1 MASLTNLR
9 QLVTDVTRDPNNRIR
24 PVATVDRAINSAYTT
39 IQQELENFIDTTNE
53 TYTTTTIWLQQEYTL
68 PSNFLKLQTV
78 VYNWIALLR
87 TTKKKIVETDQNTTT
102 GSPIYYYIHWGNL
115 WLYPIPNQA
124 QTITLTSS
132 TILPTIT
139 DTEDS
144 QASELLDW
152 AIAYKAAVILFKQVQ
167 KIQEAQVR
175 EQEYQSEINMARLS
189 LLKDENL
196 TYRKVWSEYI
206 WSWPRVYDYG
216 Y

>member
-9 QLVTDVTRDPNNRIR
+9 QLVADVTRDPNNRIR
-24 PVATVDRAINSAYTT
+24 PLATVDRAINSAYTT

-53 TYTTTTIWLQQEYTL
+53 TYTTTTIAWQQEYTL
-68 PSNFLKLQTV
+68 PTNFLKLQTV

-102 GSPIYYYIHWGNL
+102 GSPIYYYIHGGNL
-115 WLYPIPNQA
+115 WLYPTPNQA
-124 QTITLTSS
+124 QTITLTS
-132 TILPTIT
+132 TVTLATIT

-144 QASELLDW
+144 QAPELLDW
-152 AIAYKAAVILFKQVQ
+152 AIAYKAVAILFKQVQ

-196 TYRKVWSEYI
+196 TYRKVGTEYLPTWS
-206 WSWPRVYDYG
+206 RTFDYW